1 MLLSVLSLP
10 TFSQVIDFIEM
21 MKSSRAQHAFRLQR
35 RFPGHPVI
43 TAQLADLFGV
53 SFVSFVSAHK
63 NRFPGNRGLRF
74 EEARFECRSIDVR
87 RPSLGGL
94 WISGASFL
102 CSWTVA
108 VGFVLCVWLYCRVFR
123 LGPSIDQEIPIM
135 RDNAPGRPR

>member
-53 SFVSFVSAHK
+53 SFVSARVSV
-63 NRFPGNRGLRF
+63 NFSEMFRRLRLC
-74 EEARFECRSIDVR
+74 AQKSVSRKQRTPVR
-87 RPSLGGL
+87 R
-94 WISGASFL
+94 GA
-102 CSWTVA
+102 VRMQ
-108 VGFVLCVWLYCRVFR
+108 V
-123 LGPSIDQEIPIM
+123 
-135 RDNAPGRPR
+135 N